1 MSNAVDNTE
10 ACLANIERHNDATN
24 AYITV
29 MADQALEQ
37 AAAIDAA
44 AARGEWGG
52 LLAGLPISV
61 KDCIDVAGVPCT
73 NGSLFFKDYVP
84 NDDAPIVGA
93 LKRAGAVIIGKT
105 NLHEFCYGATTQ
117 NPHFGAARNPWDLDR
132 IPSGSSGGAAAA
144 LASDMCIGAV
154 GSDTGGSVRVPAA
167 VVGVSALRPTLGAIP
182 MSGSKTQLSP
192 AIDTVGPMA
201 RSALDLARLFAVMAF
216 YDDADPTSVDHQWEN
231 YLARLD
237 DGIGGLRIGVP
248 ENHFF
253 DDLAPGVE
261 ATVRGAAENLVSLG
275 AELVPV
281 HLEGADKIHGRVM
294 PMVWADLYNFHKE
307 RVETHAEMFGED
319 VLGRILLG
327 KDITG
332 AAYAAALRHREHWNR
347 TLDRA
352 LRAVDVLLCP
362 TVPVPAP
369 LAEESADMVATTH
382 RLTAF
387 TFPFS
392 WAGVPGVSLPC
403 GFTPDGLPV
412 GVQITAR
419 QWQEGLLLRIG
430 AVYQSVTDWHMRRAP
445 LLD

>member
-1 MSNAVDNTE
+1 
-10 ACLANIERHNDATN
+10 
-24 AYITV
+24 
-29 MADQALEQ
+29 
-37 AAAIDAA
+37 
-44 AARGEWGG
+44 
-52 LLAGLPISV
+52 
-61 KDCIDVAGVPCT
+61 
-73 NGSLFFKDYVP
+73 
-84 NDDAPIVGA
+84 
-93 LKRAGAVIIGKT
+93 
-105 NLHEFCYGATTQ
+105 
-117 NPHFGAARNPWDLDR
+117 
-132 IPSGSSGGAAAA
+132 
-144 LASDMCIGAV
+144 
-154 GSDTGGSVRVPAA
+154 
-167 VVGVSALRPTLGAIP
+167 

-201 RSALDLARLFAVMAF
+201 RFAHDLARLFAVMAF
-216 YDDADPTSVDHQWEN
+216 YDDADPTSVSYEWEN

-237 DGIGGLRIGVP
+237 DGIDGLRIGIP

-253 DDLAPGVE
+253 DDLAPGIE
-261 ATVRGAAENLVSLG
+261 APVRGAAEKLVSLG

-281 HLEGADKIHGRVM
+281 HLEGAEKIHSRVM

-307 RVETHAEMFGED
+307 RVENHADMFGED

-332 AAYAAALRHREHWNR
+332 AGYAAALRHREHWNR

-362 TVPVPAP
+362 TTPVPAP

-392 WAGVPGVSLPC
+392 WAGVPGISLPC
-403 GFTPDGLPV
+403 GFTPDGLPI

-419 QWQEGLLLRIG
+419 Q
-430 AVYQSVTDWHMRRAP
+430 
-445 LLD
+445 